1 MMADICDDKEI
12 EALVAALSAQDIDNA
27 ARIEGLIARYPDD
40 PRLHF
45 MLGSVQAG
53 NNRPIEAHAAL
64 SRAVELAPDFAI
76 ARYQLGFFQL
86 TSGEADHALSTWGPL
101 LALPE
106 NHYLRVF
113 VEGMVHLIRD
123 EFAQA
128 IERMEA
134 GIVLNEE
141 NLPLNNDIRLLID
154 QCRSLA
160 DVSRLTP

>member
-1 MMADICDDKEI
+1 
-12 EALVAALSAQDIDNA
+12 
-27 ARIEGLIARYPDD
+27 
-40 PRLHF
+40 
-45 MLGSVQAG
+45 
-53 NNRPIEAHAAL
+53 
-64 SRAVELAPDFAI
+64 
-76 ARYQLGFFQL
+76 
-86 TSGEADHALSTWGPL
+86 
-101 LALPE
+101 
-106 NHYLRVF
+106 
-113 VEGMVHLIRD
+113 MVHLIRD